1 MVCVNCTV
9 ITELLL
15 IFQVEYTDLS
25 MAVEG
30 LVARS
35 SVDQYCS
42 DVVESLERLCES
54 SSPIGAPECSSIVSV
69 VLLTV
74 LSCLVSVLCTYMFI
88 QSKA

>member
-54 SSPIGAPECSSIVSV
+54 SSPIGAPECSSIVFV
-69 VLLTV
+69 VLLTMF
-74 LSCLVSVLCTYMFI
+74 SCLVSVLCTYMLM